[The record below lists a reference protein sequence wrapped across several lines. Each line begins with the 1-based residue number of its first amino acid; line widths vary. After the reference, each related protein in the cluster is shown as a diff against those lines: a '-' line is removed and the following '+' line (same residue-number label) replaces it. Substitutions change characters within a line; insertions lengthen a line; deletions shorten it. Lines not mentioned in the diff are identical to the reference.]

1 MYFKT
6 HIEWKATAKWSCQS
20 DRNWY
25 GNMLKYE
32 RILIA
37 VLKLVALRL
46 LVCSWHSK
54 QLELQLAYTSGYWQV
69 SYATVLC
76 KWLG

>member
-1 MYFKT
+1 
-6 HIEWKATAKWSCQS
+6 
-20 DRNWY
+20 
-25 GNMLKYE
+25 MLKYE

-54 QLELQLAYTSGYWQV
+54 QLELQLANTSGYWQV
-69 SYATVLC
+69 SYAIVLC
-76 KWLG
+76 KWLGLLP